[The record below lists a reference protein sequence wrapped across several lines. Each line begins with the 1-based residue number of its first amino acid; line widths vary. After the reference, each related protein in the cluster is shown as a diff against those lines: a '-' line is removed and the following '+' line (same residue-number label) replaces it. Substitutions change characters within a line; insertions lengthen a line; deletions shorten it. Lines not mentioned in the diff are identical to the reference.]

1 MTDQSYTPRAASPLH
16 ELSHWDGLRHF
27 FSGLAS
33 KLFSTTA
40 RTEVAS
46 AAPMLLTRPLPGTAT
61 EGGAPKTPLASE
73 RPAGLPQ
80 VKRSL
85 GRKPEQIGGWTVY
98 DSYPRMFASAF
109 TDTRPVMI
117 AALDADPLM
126 AQIGWLRAMGL
137 QVFTSGRLEHATREL
152 ARNRT
157 KWSVLIVDL
166 DGFGLAEGGTAED
179 SLHDLRARMPEI
191 VVIGVSTAVA
201 NNDFSTDRLALCD
214 VTLRGPV
221 SLAALELGMNE
232 AAMNNLVWQS
242 RRAADKLAALSEVEA
257 AHG

>member
-1 MTDQSYTPRAASPLH
+1 MTDQSYTSRAASPLH
-16 ELSHWDGLRHF
+16 DVSHWDGLRHF

-40 RTEVAS
+40 RTATAP
-46 AAPMLLTRPLPGTAT
+46 AAPMLLTRPVPGTAT
-61 EGGAPKTPLASE
+61 PNGTTPAAE

-117 AALDADPLM
+117 AARDADPLM

-137 QVFTSGRLEHATREL
+137 QIFTSGRLEHATREL

-166 DGFGLAEGGTAED
+166 DGFGLSEGGTAAD

-191 VVIGVSTAVA
+191 VVIGVSTTVA

-242 RRAADKLAALSEVEA
+242 RRAADKLSALTEMEA